1 VRKAVWAL
9 CLVLLVGCAA
19 SKVFIAGNYTFT
31 GKVAVLPLSNES
43 NDLDAPI
50 FLRTLLQNG
59 LAARGF
65 QVLPLTQID
74 SQLKTEGFTD
84 GGQLKATTPQKIGE
98 WTGAD
103 TLLYTTIENFDYI
116 NVGFYSQRKVKIV
129 ASLFDARTG
138 ERLWETEREAS
149 TRAVATNKKDA
160 EQLFAV
166 QLAVKA
172 VEKAAHTPLKLESL
186 STVNQLLNTLPR
198 R

>member
-1 VRKAVWAL
+1 MRKAVWAL